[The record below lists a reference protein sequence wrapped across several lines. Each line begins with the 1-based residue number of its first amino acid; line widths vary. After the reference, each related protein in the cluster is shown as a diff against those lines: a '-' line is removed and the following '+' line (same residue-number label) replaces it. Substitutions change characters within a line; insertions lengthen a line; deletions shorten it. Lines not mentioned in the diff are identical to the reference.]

1 MEARV
6 DDRESRLEGVLAAFR
21 QQVEWCERL
30 GSPFTA
36 ELLRHL
42 AQDIETGG
50 IVAELAGAW
59 AGDPVADALALRF
72 AGALHALVLTGAA
85 AELAA
90 LYPPQTAA
98 PAEMGA
104 VLLRA
109 VEQHRD
115 FIGSFLISPPQT
127 NEVGRSAVLLG
138 GFLTIAREFDLPL
151 HLLEIG
157 ASAGLNTNFE
167 RYHYRLGEAQWGDPA
182 SPVHLAP
189 AWQGPLPPLEAP
201 LRVAA
206 RRACDI
212 APIDLEDAGQRL
224 RLKAYVWADQRERLS
239 RLEGA
244 IAEARSRGV
253 NVEQEDAATWLRAR
267 LQEPAE
273 DCASVLFHSIM
284 WQYLPAATQAD
295 IEAAMSQAGNRATG
309 SAPLAWLRFEPPQ
322 LAAPPRLRLTLWPG
336 GRDLDLA
343 VAQPHGSEV
352 VWSGG

>member
-1 MEARV
+1 V
-6 DDRESRLEGVLAAFR
+6 NDRENGREAVLAAFR
-21 QQVEWCERL
+21 QQVDWCERL

-36 ELLRHL
+36 ELLRQL
-42 AQDIETGG
+42 AQNIETGG

-72 AGALHALVLTGAA
+72 AGALHALVLTGTA

-90 LYPPQTAA
+90 FYPPRAMAA
-98 PAEMGA
+98 AGI
-104 VLLRA
+104 RA
-109 VEQHRD
+109 ALVSAIEEHRN
-115 FIGSFLISPPQT
+115 FISSFLASPPQT

-151 HLLEIG
+151 RLLEIG
-157 ASAGLNTNFE
+157 ASAGLNTIFD

-189 AWQGPLPPLEAP
+189 AWQGPLPPLDAP
-201 LRVAA
+201 LRVAG
-206 RRACDI
+206 RRACDV

-224 RLKAYVWADQRERLS
+224 RLQAYVWADQRERLS

-244 IAEARSRGV
+244 IAQARSRGV
-253 NVEQEDAATWLRAR
+253 KVEREDAATWVRTR
-267 LQEPAE
+267 LQEPA
-273 DCASVLFHSIM
+273 DGCAIVLFHSIM

-295 IEAAMSQAGNRATG
+295 IEAAMAQAGSRATG

-322 LAAPPRLRLTLWPG
+322 LASHPRLRLTLWPD